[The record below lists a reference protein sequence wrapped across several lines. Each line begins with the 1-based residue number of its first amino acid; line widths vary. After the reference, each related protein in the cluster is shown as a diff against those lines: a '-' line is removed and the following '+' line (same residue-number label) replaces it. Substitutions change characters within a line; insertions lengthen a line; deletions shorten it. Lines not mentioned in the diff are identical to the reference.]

1 MSTEMNIM
9 NKEEWTTGPEAL
21 GITTPATLEILDW
34 VIQMRRVTLGIP
46 VPMIQ
51 TSHTSLG
58 ISEQETPGATGG
70 INTGTTMNNG
80 EKGMVIR

>member
-1 MSTEMNIM
+1 
-9 NKEEWTTGPEAL
+9 
-21 GITTPATLEILDW
+21 
-34 VIQMRRVTLGIP
+34 
-46 VPMIQ
+46 MIQ

-58 ISEQETPGATGG
+58 ISELETPGATGG